1 MPSKNMLPKGKRRAS
16 VKKDYRVA
24 RDAANELEQQRHREA
39 ERVLFEAAA
48 AEAEAAAA
56 AAGKGGRSRPAKPR
70 REAVLQ
76 DIHALEEAG
85 IAAPKP
91 LPTRTEAA
99 AMRLAGTSR
108 KTGSQVAVKHAAVKR
123 IHGGAPKPMGVRR
136 ELDLEPIERVEGAD
150 SQTLVIPAEA
160 HDARLDQYLAQA
172 LPRISRSRVQ
182 LLIDKGQVTVDGR
195 LEKRGYRVQV
205 GESVV
210 VVGQPQ
216 PEPLHATPED
226 IPLTIVYED
235 DDLAAVN
242 KPAGMAVHA
251 GSGPT
256 DEARSGGTL
265 VNALLH
271 HYRDA
276 LSTVGGPLR
285 PGIVHRLDK
294 GTSGLILVAKND
306 RAHNALAA
314 MFHDHTLTKRYLALV
329 HRIVRHDEGTI
340 DLPIS
345 RDPIRRTRMTTRT
358 QDSFMTTASHGRE
371 SNRHPNERD
380 DEDFNSRG
388 GREARDAV
396 SHYRVLE
403 RIHSGAGD
411 FTLLE
416 VEIETGRTHQIRVHM
431 QALGHPVV
439 GDTVYGAPGRIKGL
453 TPRTMQVTDAE
464 TGVVSTVEAPTL
476 DRNWLHA
483 AHLELQHPVTG
494 EPLVID
500 AELAPELEALLE
512 EIRAAE

>member
-16 VKKDYRVA
+16 VKKDYRAA
-24 RDAANELEQQRHREA
+24 RDAANEVEQLRHREA

-48 AEAEAAAA
+48 LEAENAAR
-56 AAGKGGRSRPAKPR
+56 GGRSRPAKPR
-70 REAVLQ
+70 KEAVLQ
-76 DIHALEEAG
+76 DIAALEEAG
-85 IAAPKP
+85 FVAPKP

-123 IHGGAPKPMGVRR
+123 MFDGAPKPMGVRR
-136 ELDLEPIERVEGAD
+136 ELALEPVERIEGATE
-150 SQTLVIPAEA
+150 QTLVIPVEA
-160 HDARLDQYLAQA
+160 QDARLDQYLAQA
-172 LPRISRSRVQ
+172 LPYLSRSRVQ

-195 LEKRGYRVQV
+195 SEKRGYRVQA
-205 GESVV
+205 GEGVV
-210 VVGQPQ
+210 VTGQPQ

-271 HYRDA
+271 HYADA
-276 LSTVGGPLR
+276 LSSVGGPLR

-306 RAHNALAA
+306 RAHSALAT

-329 HRIVRHDEGTI
+329 HRIVRHDAGTI

-345 RDPIRRTRMTTRT
+345 RDPVRRTRMTTRT
-358 QDSFMTTASHGRE
+358 EDSVMTTASHGRE

-380 DEDFNSRG
+380 DEDFASR
-388 GREARDAV
+388 GREARAATT
-396 SHYRVLE
+396 HYRVLE

-439 GDTVYGAPGRIKGL
+439 GDTVYGAPARIKGL
-453 TPRTMQVTDAE
+453 APRTTQVADAE
-464 TGVVSTVEAPTL
+464 TGAVLTVDAPTL

-494 EPLVID
+494 KPLTLD
-500 AELAPELEALLE
+500 AEPAPELLLLLE
-512 EIRAAE
+512 EIRAAV